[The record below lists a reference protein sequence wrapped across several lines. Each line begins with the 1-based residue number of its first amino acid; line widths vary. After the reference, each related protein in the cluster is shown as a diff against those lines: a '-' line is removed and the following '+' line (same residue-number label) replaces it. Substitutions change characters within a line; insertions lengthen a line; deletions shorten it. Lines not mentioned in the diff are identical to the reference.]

1 MRRRW
6 WIMGAGLIV
15 VIVAAVILT
24 AVLNRPEKTAAP
36 ASTGAAATGK
46 YGFPVSPIRVGEG
59 GRELAPDGKTR
70 VGYGPSCQEAAQ
82 AALNYYSFGYS
93 AEKPNM
99 DALTKTAPMILA
111 TQDDVD
117 SQLHFISTVIGEAA
131 PGALQVSASSPGLFK
146 VVKCAE
152 GENAL
157 VIFATSD
164 IDDRAGINSSS
175 VAMSVAQLRYVDGTW
190 KSTTDNVEKASI
202 TDELGETVSQP
213 ASEGFVKITPE
224 VINRLFTTDGG
235 KPLSRDGWFEVS
247 NAQ

>member
-24 AVLNRPEKTAAP
+24 VVLNRPENTAGP
-36 ASTGAAATGK
+36 ETSSTGAATTGK

-82 AALNYYSFGYS
+82 AALNYYSFGRS
-93 AEKPNM
+93 AEKPDM
-99 DALTKTAPMILA
+99 DALTKTAPMIYA
-111 TQDDVD
+111 TQDDVT
-117 SQLHFISTVIGEAA
+117 SKLYFVSTVIGEAA
-131 PGALQVSASSPGLFK
+131 PGALQVNVAAPGLFNIA
-146 VVKCAE
+146 KCTE
-152 GENAL
+152 GQSAL
-157 VIFATSD
+157 VVLAV
-164 IDDRAGINSSS
+164 SSTDTRPS
-175 VAMSVAQLRYVDGTW
+175 TNIAETRMTAVQVNYVDGTW
-190 KSTTDNVEKASI
+190 K
-202 TDELGETVSQP
+202 ETYPDFYEFDTGQEVSQP

-224 VINRLFTTDGG
+224 VINRLFTSDEG